1 MPLTT
6 SSLSMQARHGRH
18 VVAEQKK
25 AAKQLSLQEK
35 LHALELKAMQK
46 KIDDRDKIIA
56 VSSYLLQIDS
66 ILGFF
71 THEYFFP

>member
-1 MPLTT
+1 
-6 SSLSMQARHGRH
+6 MQARHGRH

-71 THEYFFP
+71 TQEYFFP

>member
-1 MPLTT
+1 
-6 SSLSMQARHGRH
+6 MQARHGRH

-46 KIDDRDKIIA
+46 KLMIGIK
-56 VSSYLLQIDS
+56 
-66 ILGFF
+66 
-71 THEYFFP
+71 